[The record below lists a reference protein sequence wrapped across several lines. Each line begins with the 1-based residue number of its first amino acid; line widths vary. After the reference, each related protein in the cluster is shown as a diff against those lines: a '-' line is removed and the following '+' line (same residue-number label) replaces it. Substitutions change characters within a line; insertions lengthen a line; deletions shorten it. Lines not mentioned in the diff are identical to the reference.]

1 MAKKI
6 VDRNE
11 YNRMYFSAY
20 NLERSLKKRRDLKQR
35 AEDIFEALS
44 LTIIPT
50 KLEILLKIMELIE
63 SM

>member
-1 MAKKI
+1 MVKTLSMTPGAIRLRVK
-6 VDRNE
+6 V
-11 YNRMYFSAY
+11 
-20 NLERSLKKRRDLKQR
+20 KRQALKQR